1 MANNHEEDTEWND
14 ILRAKGIIPQKEGEI
29 TEADIV
35 DMIDEAIAKRDA
47 KNYEEKTVDEL
58 DELLDEANEDEERM
72 LMEYR
77 QQRLNMIKQE
87 LSEDKFGEIQHIYKT
102 DFVREV
108 SDASKD
114 FWRSECSPGRH
125 IIIALY
131 SLPVCKL
138 MGAHLA
144 TVAARNKATKFV
156 KIIGDQCIPDYP
168 DRNLPTLLIYGQGDM
183 KAQLVGAAP
192 LGGMNMKP
200 EDIEAYLRRVGA
212 IKIPES
218 RTSRTE
224 EVKQSSIRSSAV
236 AALSDDD
243 EYESDDY

>member
-1 MANNHEEDTEWND
+1 MANNHDEDTEWND
-14 ILRAKGIIPQKEGEI
+14 ILRAKGIIPKKEGEI
-29 TEADIV
+29 SEETIIE
-35 DMIDEAIAKRDA
+35 MIDEAIAKRDA

-58 DELLDEANEDEERM
+58 DELLDEGNEEEERM

-77 QQRLNMIKQE
+77 QQRLNAIKQE
-87 LSEDKFGEIQHIYKT
+87 MSEDKFGEIQHIYKT

-114 FWRSECSPGRH
+114 IWVVVF
-125 IIIALY
+125 LY
-131 SLPVCKL
+131 KEYIPVCKL

-156 KIIGDQCIPDYP
+156 KIIGDQCIPNYP
-168 DRNLPTLLIYGQGDM
+168 DRNLPTLLIYGNGDM
-183 KAQLVGAAP
+183 KAQLVGAAQ

-212 IKIPES
+212 IKLPES
-218 RTSRTE
+218 RTTKSE
-224 EVKQSSIRSSAV
+224 EVKKSSIRSSAI

-243 EYESDDY
+243 EYESDNY

>member
-1 MANNHEEDTEWND
+1 MANNHDEDTEWND
-14 ILRAKGIIPQKEGEI
+14 ILRAKGIIPQKEAQI
-29 TEADIV
+29 TEADII
-35 DMIDEAIAKRDA
+35 DMIDEAILKRDA
-47 KNYEEKTVDEL
+47 KNYDEKTVDEL
-58 DELLDEANEDEERM
+58 DELLDEGNEEEERM

-77 QQRLNMIKQE
+77 AQRLNAIKNE

-114 FWRSECSPGRH
+114 VWVVVY
-125 IIIALY
+125 LY
-131 SLPVCKL
+131 KEYIPVCKL

-144 TVAARNKATKFV
+144 TVALRNKATKFV
-156 KIIGDQCIPDYP
+156 KIIGDQCIPNYP
-168 DRNLPTLLIYGQGDM
+168 DRNLPTLLIYGNGDM
-183 KAQLVGAAP
+183 KAQLLGAAQ

-212 IKIPES
+212 IKLPES
-218 RTSRTE
+218 RTTKESE
-224 EVKQSSIRSSAV
+224 PVKKSIRSSAV

-243 EYESDDY
+243 EYDSEDY

>member
-77 QQRLNMIKQE
+77 LNMIKQE

-114 FWRSECSPGRH
+114 VWVV
-125 IIIALY
+125 AYLY
-131 SLPVCKL
+131 KEYLPVCKL

>member
-14 ILRAKGIIPQKEGEI
+14 ILRAKGIIPQKEGQI

-35 DMIDEAIAKRDA
+35 DMIDDAIARRDA

-58 DELLDEANEDEERM
+58 DELLNEANEDEERM

-87 LSEDKFGEIQHIYKT
+87 MSEDKFGEIQHIYKT

-114 FWRSECSPGRH
+114 FWVV
-125 IIIALY
+125 AYLY
-131 SLPVCKL
+131 KEYLPVCKL

-183 KAQLVGAAP
+183 KAQLVGAAQ

-218 RTSRTE
+218 RTTRTE
-224 EVKQSSIRSSAV
+224 EAKKSSIRSSAV

>member
-1 MANNHEEDTEWND
+1 MANNHDEDTEWND
-14 ILRAKGIIPQKEGEI
+14 ILRAKGIIPQKEGQI
-29 TEADIV
+29 TEADII
-35 DMIDEAIAKRDA
+35 DMIDEAILKRDA
-47 KNYEEKTVDEL
+47 KNYEQKTVDEL
-58 DELLDEANEDEERM
+58 DELLEEGGEDEERM

-77 QQRLNMIKQE
+77 QQRLNQMRQE
-87 LSEDKFGEIQHIYKT
+87 MSEDKFGEIQHIYKT

-114 FWRSECSPGRH
+114 VWVV
-125 IIIALY
+125 AYLY
-131 SLPVCKL
+131 KESIPICKL

-156 KIIGDQCIPDYP
+156 KIIGDQCIPNYP
-168 DRNLPTLLIYGQGDM
+168 DRNLPTLLIYGHGDV
-183 KAQLVGAAP
+183 KAQLVGASQ
-192 LGGMNMKP
+192 LGGLNMKP

-218 RTSRTE
+218 RSSKAE
-224 EVKQSSIRSSAV
+224 EAKQSSIRSSAI

-243 EYESDDY
+243 EYDSDDY